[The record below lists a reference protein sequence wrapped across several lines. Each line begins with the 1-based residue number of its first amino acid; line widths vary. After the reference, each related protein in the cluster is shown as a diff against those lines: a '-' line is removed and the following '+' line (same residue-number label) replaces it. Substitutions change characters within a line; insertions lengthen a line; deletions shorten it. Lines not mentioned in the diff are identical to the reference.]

1 MFNSLFMNLRS
12 LKSTNVVTMTCRD
25 FKLYYLLIT
34 LGNSTQL
41 YFSDVFYLL
50 NLKSRNLF
58 QNTNDV
64 TGQ

>member
-1 MFNSLFMNLRS
+1 MFNSLFMNLLS
-12 LKSTNVVTMTCRD
+12 LKSTDVVTMTRRD

-34 LGNSTQL
+34 LGNSIQL

-58 QNTNDV
+58 HK
-64 TGQ
+64 